1 MASLMEEL
9 MEPLQTETG
18 QYEELLEMFKRK
30 TPVLVSG
37 KIEELQKITD
47 EEQKLVDNINSVDKK
62 RNELVNDIGNVLNVN
77 PEELTIQKLADLMK
91 EQPEQNRKLLEI
103 HDKLK
108 RVLENVHTINEQ
120 NKALVNQM
128 LEMVAFD
135 MILLKSMKQA
145 PETANYNKMAAN
157 TGELFIGASKFD
169 AKQ

>member
-9 MEPLQTETG
+9 LDTLQTETG
-18 QYEELLEMFKRK
+18 KYEELLEMFQRK

-37 KIEELQKITD
+37 KIDELQKITD
-47 EEQKLVDNINSVDKK
+47 EEQKLVDNINSIDKK
-62 RNELVNDIGNVLNVN
+62 RNDLVNDIGNVLNVN
-77 PEELTIQKLADLMK
+77 PKELTIQRLADLMK
-91 EQPEQNRKLLEI
+91 EQPEQQKQLLEI

-108 RVLENVHTINEQ
+108 RILESVQAVNEQ

-128 LEMVAFD
+128 LEMVSFD
-135 MILLKSMKQA
+135 MNLLKGMKQA

-157 TGELFIGASKFD
+157 TGELFIGSSKFD

>member
-9 MEPLQTETG
+9 LETLQTETE

-91 EQPEQNRKLLEI
+91 EQPEQHRKLLEI

-135 MILLKSMKQA
+135 MNLLKSMKQA

>member
-9 MEPLQTETG
+9 LGILQTEAEK
-18 QYEELLEMFKRK
+18 YEELLELSKRK
-30 TPVLVSG
+30 TPILVSG

-47 EEQKLVDNINSVDKK
+47 EEQILVDNINSVDKK
-62 RNELVNDIGNVLNVN
+62 RTELVNDIGNVLNEN
-77 PEELTIQKLADLMK
+77 PKELTVQKLADLMM
-91 EQPEQNRKLLEI
+91 EQPQQQKQLLEL

-108 RVLENVHTINEQ
+108 RVLGSVQTINEQ
-120 NKALVNQM
+120 NKALVDQM

-135 MILLKSMKQA
+135 MNLLKSMKQA